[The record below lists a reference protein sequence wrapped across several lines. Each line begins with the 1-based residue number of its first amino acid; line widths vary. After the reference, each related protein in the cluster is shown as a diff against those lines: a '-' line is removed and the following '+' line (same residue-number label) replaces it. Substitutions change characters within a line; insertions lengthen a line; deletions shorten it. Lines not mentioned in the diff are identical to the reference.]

1 MKKILIITYYW
12 PPAGGPGVQ
21 RWLNFVKFLNEST
34 KEVVVYI
41 PENPDYPFTDDSF
54 VNEIPKEVTIVKK
67 PIIEPYKWAKL
78 FSKSTS
84 NQISKG
90 MISTKNQSLVER
102 MLLWIRGNFFI
113 PDARKLWVRPS
124 VKFLKRYIVQHDI
137 KTIITTGPPHST
149 HLIGLGLKLWRADLS
164 WVADFR
170 DPWTTIGYH
179 SDLKLTQ
186 SSKRKHEQLE
196 HSVLNRADK
205 IITTSFTTKEEF
217 AKKTTKPITVI
228 TNGYLSFNSGKQT
241 LSPKFSLAHIG
252 SLLSGRN
259 PIFLWKIL
267 AELRNENPEFSIDI
281 ELVLAG
287 TISEEVI
294 QSIHQAGLQDVLSLK
309 GYLSHQDA
317 VALQRS
323 SQLLLLLEIDS
334 EKTKGIIPGKLFEYM
349 AARRPILAIG
359 PKGWDV
365 ARILNET
372 ATGSFF
378 EYGDDIVLKNYI
390 LDRYKDYKRGHLNI
404 FPKGIE
410 AYHRKELTKK
420 LVEFIS

>member
-1 MKKILIITYYW
+1 MKKVLIITYYW

-21 RWLNFVKFLNEST
+21 RWLNFVRFLNEST

-78 FSKSTS
+78 FSKSKS
-84 NQISKG
+84 KQISKG
-90 MISTKNQSLVER
+90 MISTKNQTFVER
-102 MLLWIRGNFFI
+102 ILLWIRGNFFI
-113 PDARKLWVRPS
+113 PDARKFWIRPS
-124 VKFLKRYIVQHDI
+124 VKFLKKYIVQHEI
-137 KTIITTGPPHST
+137 KTIITTGPPHSI
-149 HLIGLGLKLWRADLS
+149 HLIGLGLKQWRSDLS

-186 SSKRKHEQLE
+186 ASKRKHEQLE

-217 AKKTTKPITVI
+217 AKKTTKPIAVI
-228 TNGYLSFNSGKQT
+228 TNGYLNFSSAKQT

-267 AELRNENPEFSIDI
+267 AELRNENPEFSSDV

-287 TISEEVI
+287 TISKEVI
-294 QSIHQAGLQDVLSLK
+294 QSIHNAGLQDVLSIK
-309 GYLSHQDA
+309 GYLSHKDA
-317 VALQRS
+317 IALQRS
-323 SQLLLLLEIDS
+323 SQLLLLLEIDA

-349 AARRPILAIG
+349 ASRRPILAIG

-365 ARILNET
+365 ERILNET

-378 EYGDDIVLKNYI
+378 EYGNEMALKHYI
-390 LDRYKDYKRGHLNI
+390 LDRYNDYKRGDLNI

-420 LVEFIS
+420 LLEFIS